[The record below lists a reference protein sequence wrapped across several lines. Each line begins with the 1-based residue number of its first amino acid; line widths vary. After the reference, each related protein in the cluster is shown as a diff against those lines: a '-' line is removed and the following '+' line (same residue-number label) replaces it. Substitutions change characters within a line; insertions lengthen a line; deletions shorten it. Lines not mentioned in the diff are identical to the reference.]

1 MTHLTSR
8 RPDPRL
14 ELAAYVGQRAATFR
28 FDLVDAVTGYREPIN
43 PVSDSPPT
51 LTHNSRNT
59 VKRSITGLQ
68 LTRTDTAKFNSI
80 SSRLEPF
87 MVVRGVEYPLGRYVP
102 ASQVRQRWTSGVTST
117 AGFYDEGV
125 IVDQQL
131 DTSFGPQAPFT
142 TESVV
147 SLLKRLLGPL
157 PIDFYLEPSP
167 YVSAGSWS
175 IGTRRGSVVETLA
188 EDGDYFSPWFDNA
201 SIMQFKR
208 SFDPATEL
216 PTFDLDE
223 PGRVLRDRILETD
236 DLTSLPNRYIVIGN
250 GTGVVGATGQ
260 IVVGVADVPSS
271 APHSILNR
279 GFTIPFTETRQVA
292 SPEQAAAQAQA
303 LALHRT
309 AVEQVELL
317 TPPDPRHDSYDV
329 LRWQGVN
336 WLEVSWSLPM
346 IEGGAMSHVAHRA
359 YTP

>member
-43 PVSDSPPT
+43 PVADSPPT
-51 LTHNSRNT
+51 LTHNTGRT

-68 LTRTDTAKFNSI
+68 LTRADTLKFNSI
-80 SSRLEPF
+80 TSRLEPF
-87 MVVRGVEYPLGRYVP
+87 MILRGVEYPLGRYVP
-102 ASQVRQRWTSGVTST
+102 ASQVRQRYTSGVTSVV
-117 AGFYDEGV
+117 GWFDEGI

-131 DTSFGPQAPFT
+131 DTSFGPQAPAI

-147 SLLKRLLGPL
+147 SLLNRLLTPL
-157 PIDFYLEPSP
+157 PIDFYLEPTP

-175 IGTRRGSVVETLA
+175 IGARRGSVVETLA
-188 EDGDYFSPWFDNA
+188 QDGDYLSPWFDHA
-201 SIMQFKR
+201 SVMQFKR

-236 DLTSLPNRYIVIGN
+236 DLTELPNRYIVIGN

-260 IVVGVADVPSS
+260 IVGVADVPSS

-279 GFTIPFTETRQVA
+279 GFIIPDIQTRQVTSA
-292 SPEQAAAQAQA
+292 AQAAAQAQS
-303 LALHRT
+303 LALYRT

-329 LRWQGVN
+329 LRWQGAN
-336 WLEVSWSLPM
+336 WLEVAWSLPM
-346 IEGGAMSHVAHRA
+346 TEGAAMSHVAHRA

>member
-1 MTHLTSR
+1 MVLTTQ
-8 RPDPRL
+8 PPNPVLDLP
-14 ELAAYVGQRAATFR
+14 AYIGQRAATFR
-28 FDLVDAVTGYREPIN
+28 FDLVDAVTGYREPIH

-51 LTHNSRNT
+51 LTHNTRNT
-59 VKRSITGLQ
+59 VKRSITGMQ
-68 LTRTDTAKFNSI
+68 LTRADTAKFNSI
-80 SSRLEPF
+80 TSRLEPF
-87 MVVRGVEYPLGRYVP
+87 MIIRGVEYPLGRYVP
-102 ASQVRQRWTSGVTST
+102 ASQLRQRHTSGITST
-117 AGFYDEGV
+117 AGFYDEGI

-131 DTSFGPQAPFT
+131 DTSFGPLAPSI

-147 SLLKRLLGPL
+147 SLLNRLLSPL

-167 YVSAGSWS
+167 YSSAGSWS

-188 EDGDYFSPWFDNA
+188 EDGDYLSPWFDHA
-201 SIMQFKR
+201 SIMQFRR
-208 SFDPATEL
+208 SFDPATAI
-216 PTFDLDE
+216 PTFDLDA
-223 PGRVLRDRILETD
+223 GNRVLRDRILESD
-236 DLTSLPNRYIVIGN
+236 DLTNLPNRYIVIGN
-250 GTGVVGATGQ
+250 GTGVVGATNQ
-260 IVVGVADVPSS
+260 IVGVADVPSS

-279 GFTIPFTETRQVA
+279 GFVIPSTVTRQVS

-303 LALHRT
+303 LALYRT

-346 IEGGAMSHVAHRA
+346 AEGSNMQHVALRA